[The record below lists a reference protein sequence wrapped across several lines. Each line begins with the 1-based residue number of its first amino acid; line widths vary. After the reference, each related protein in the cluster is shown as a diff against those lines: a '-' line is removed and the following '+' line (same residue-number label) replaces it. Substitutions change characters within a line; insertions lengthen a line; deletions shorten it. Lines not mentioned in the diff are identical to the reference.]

1 MTTAQ
6 TNGSV
11 SRAMRSVK
19 HDDDS
24 GVEAL
29 TMDVLQ
35 QRQAE
40 VDQMRRQRMEHLE
53 EQIAAKDKVMHGMEN
68 EVMQLHRQYR

>member
-1 MTTAQ
+1 MSTANE
-6 TNGSV
+6 NGSV
-11 SRAMRSVK
+11 SRGMMGSGYRGEN
-19 HDDDS
+19 S
-24 GVEAL
+24 GVEDM

-53 EQIAAKDKVMHGMEN
+53 EQIAEKDKLIHDMGN
-68 EVMQLHRQYR
+68 EVMQLNR